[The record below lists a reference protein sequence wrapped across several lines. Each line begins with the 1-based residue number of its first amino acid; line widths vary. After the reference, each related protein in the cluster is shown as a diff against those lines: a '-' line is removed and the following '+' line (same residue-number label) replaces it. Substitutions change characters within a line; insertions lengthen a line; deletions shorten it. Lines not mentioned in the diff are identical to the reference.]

1 LYFGFWDGLGGVH
14 FFGGVTPI
22 EGLKQIHE

>member
-1 LYFGFWDGLGGVH
+1 LHFGFWNRLGGVH
-14 FFGGVTPI
+14 FFGGITPI